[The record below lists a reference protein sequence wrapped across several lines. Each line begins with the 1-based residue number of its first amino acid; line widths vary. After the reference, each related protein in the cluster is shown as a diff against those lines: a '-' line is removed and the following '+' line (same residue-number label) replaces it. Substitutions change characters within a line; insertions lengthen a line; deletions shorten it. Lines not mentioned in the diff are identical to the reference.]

1 LIIEKANYHG
11 NPHIGIYIFS
21 NDIISFIPKD
31 SEPKLEQIVSSV
43 LNVSVHRV
51 SIADTSLINTFV
63 VGNNKGVLLPHIV
76 KDYEYNIIKQALER
90 NVAIAKTKYTALGNI
105 CLVNDR
111 AALVSPYAYEDLAR
125 HIRDILEVEVVEKGA
140 IDDIPTVGSAAFV
153 NNKGGL
159 VHPDASEDD
168 LKNLSQLFGVKFDV
182 GTVNFGIGFIK
193 SGLVGNSKGLLVG
206 ERTTGPEIM
215 RISRVFGDE

>member
-1 LIIEKANYHG
+1 MIIEKVNYHG

-21 NDIISFIPKD
+21 NDKISFIPKD
-31 SEPKLEQIVSSV
+31 SEPKLEQVVSSV
-43 LNVSVHRV
+43 LGVSVYRV
-51 SIADTSLINTFV
+51 SIADTSLINTFI
-63 VGNNKGVLLPHIV
+63 VGNNKGILLPYIV
-76 KDYEYNIIKQALER
+76 KDYEYNAIKRVFEG
-90 NVAIAKTKYTALGNI
+90 NVAIVRTRYTALGNI

-111 AALVSPYAYEDLAR
+111 AAFVSPYVYEDLVKYLK
-125 HIRDILEVEVVEKGA
+125 DVLEVEVVEKGT
-140 IDDIPTVGSAAFV
+140 INDIPTVGSAAFV

-159 VHPDASEDD
+159 VHPDATEND
-168 LKNLSQLFGVKFDV
+168 LRNLSQLFGVRFDV

-215 RISRVFGDE
+215 RINRVFGDE